1 MHENNDSPGRARSSA
16 AGRAE
21 RVNAAAA
28 LLADGLPAG
37 EAAGVLAGQLGCSL
51 RQARRYVADAAGAGP
66 VDVPGEAVPF
76 SVRLPGRLA
85 AAVRERAR
93 SSGRTVSAVT
103 AQALE
108 EFLARDDGR
117 EKRR

>member
-28 LLADGLPAG
+28 LLEEGLSAG
-37 EAAGVLAGQLGCSL
+37 EAARVLAGRLGCSL
-51 RQARRYVADAAGAGP
+51 RQGRRYVADAAGAGP

-76 SVRLPGRLA
+76 SVRLPARLA
-85 AAVRERAR
+85 GAVREHAR

-103 AQALE
+103 ARALE
-108 EFLARDDGR
+108 EFLAREGEK